1 MDKLTEQANILV
13 ESIPYIK
20 DFFGKV
26 FVIKY
31 GGSAMNSEV
40 LKEKTIEDISLMK
53 LAGMNPVVVHGGGPA
68 INEMLAKTGRK
79 SEFIDGLR
87 VTDAE
92 TLTTTEMV
100 LSGQVNKEIV
110 MLFQQHNIHAVGIS
124 GKDGMTITAG
134 KLSEEK
140 NDLGFVGEI
149 VSVNPHLINILM
161 DNDFIPV
168 IAPVSCDTE
177 GQTYNINADSAASAI
192 AIALKAEKLI
202 FLTDTPGILAD
213 REDESTLLTS
223 LSLNQINGYI
233 ANNTISGGMIPKVEC
248 AAKAI
253 MSGVNSVHILDGRV
267 EHSVLLEVFTQ
278 KGTGTLIKK
287 D

>member
-53 LAGMNPVVVHGGGPA
+53 LAGMKPVVVHGGGPA
-68 INEMLAKTGRK
+68 INEMLAKTGKK
-79 SEFIDGLR
+79 SKFIDGLR

-110 MLFQQHNIHAVGIS
+110 MIFQQHSMQAVGIS

>member
-53 LAGMNPVVVHGGGPA
+53 LAGMKPVVVHGGGPA

-134 KLSEEK
+134 KLSAEK

-149 VSVNPHLINILM
+149 ISVNPHLINILM

>member
-1 MDKLTEQANILV
+1 MEKLTEQANILV
-13 ESIPYIK
+13 ESLPYIK
-20 DFFGKV
+20 DFSGKV

-31 GGSAMNSEV
+31 GGSAMSSGI

-53 LAGMNPVVVHGGGPA
+53 LAGMKPVVVHGGGPA
-68 INEMLAKTGRK
+68 INEMLAKTGKK

-110 MLFQQHNIHAVGIS
+110 MLFQQHNMQAVGIS

-134 KLSEEK
+134 KLSAKK

-149 VSVNPHLINILM
+149 ISVNPHLINILV

-223 LSLNQINGYI
+223 LSLNQITGYI
-233 ANNTISGGMIPKVEC
+233 ANNTISGGMIPKAEC

-267 EHSVLLEVFTQ
+267 EHSILLEVFTQ